1 MPRDLV
7 RTGSLV
13 LALLGATALSAGN
26 AVAQQQQPPAE
37 PQQQQQQEKAQQTPS
52 GQMGKEEPSS
62 HAPSAKP
69 ADNSVFVNGALAVPG
84 APENTDTVPAKFSEQ
99 NAADDKLSIAAY
111 TFKLLTEEQRRAIYT
126 ALKGQPAGPAFNA
139 DIGAELPSSV
149 ELRPM
154 PDDVVAR
161 VQQTKDYR
169 YAVADNRVL
178 LVSPVTRYVVGIFVD
193 DVQAPK
199 AGEGT
204 PHAVACSLRLARAR
218 NDAGGMRKAW
228 CRADSQGLSQPPQP
242 GTRQGHGQQ
251 TRTKTRHPER
261 QSPAL
266 SL

>member
-13 LALLGATALSAGN
+13 LALLVGTAFSAGN
-26 AVAQQQQPPAE
+26 AVAQQQQPPAA

-126 ALKGQPAGPAFNA
+126 ALKGAARRAG
-139 DIGAELPSSV
+139 LQC
-149 ELRPM
+149 R
-154 PDDVVAR
+154 
-161 VQQTKDYR
+161 YR
-169 YAVADNRVL
+169 R
-178 LVSPVTRYVVGIFVD
+178 
-193 DVQAPK
+193 
-199 AGEGT
+199 
-204 PHAVACSLRLARAR
+204 
-218 NDAGGMRKAW
+218 
-228 CRADSQGLSQPPQP
+228 
-242 GTRQGHGQQ
+242 
-251 TRTKTRHPER
+251 
-261 QSPAL
+261 
-266 SL
+266 

>member
-1 MPRDLV
+1 MPRCSPLPSKCIIFLRPSDQEQWNVGVGAVSGGLYLLPADLEFETTSGWGDSNYGICQDRNPFELRREFLPDLAKRKV
-7 RTGSLV
+7 KDVFSVSCALAALQLRQGFWQVVSSGRAKLSSGLKCLTRAGRRTR
-13 LALLGATALSAGN
+13 TAEQAKKIIR
-26 AVAQQQQPPAE
+26 AVA
-37 PQQQQQQEKAQQTPS
+37 S
-52 GQMGKEEPSS
+52 
-62 HAPSAKP
+62 
-69 ADNSVFVNGALAVPG
+69 FR
-84 APENTDTVPAKFSEQ
+84 
-99 NAADDKLSIAAY
+99 SI

-199 AGEGT
+199 AGEGRRT
-204 PHAVACSLRLARAR
+204 P
-218 NDAGGMRKAW
+218 
-228 CRADSQGLSQPPQP
+228 
-242 GTRQGHGQQ
+242 
-251 TRTKTRHPER
+251 
-261 QSPAL
+261 
-266 SL
+266 

>member
-178 LVSPVTRYVVGIFVD
+178 LVSPVTPYVVGIFVD

-199 AGEGT
+199 AGEGRRT
-204 PHAVACSLRLARAR
+204 P
-218 NDAGGMRKAW
+218 
-228 CRADSQGLSQPPQP
+228 
-242 GTRQGHGQQ
+242 
-251 TRTKTRHPER
+251 
-261 QSPAL
+261 
-266 SL
+266 